1 MYFSIPLWISLHS
14 SVASESPLKSLRP
27 SFNVLR
33 QGYVFQHPIVD
44 WSPFFSGLREST
56 EEFKALI

>member
-33 QGYVFQHPIVD
+33 QGYVFQHTPVSLLVIVFNGQ
-44 WSPFFSGLREST
+44 SRVTIF
-56 EEFKALI
+56 